1 MPSQS
6 HRDDLPAHYYRVQF
20 LRRMAAAVIRSAE
33 RRGDAVPRRP
43 GIRGTGAVQRRGQA
57 APADSPDV
65 ARPERRALPQSP
77 HRTNDETE
85 RSAERLREQLRRT
98 EF

>member
-6 HRDDLPAHYYRVQF
+6 HRDNLPAHYYRVQF

-43 GIRGTGAVQRRGQA
+43 GIRATAPVERRRPA
-57 APADSPDV
+57 APADSPEV
-65 ARPERRALPQSP
+65 ARPAPRALPQSP
-77 HRTNDETE
+77 YRTNDETE

>member
-6 HRDDLPAHYYRVQF
+6 YRDDLPAHYYRVQF
-20 LRRMAAAVIRSAE
+20 LRRMAAAIIRSAE

-43 GIRGTGAVQRRGQA
+43 GIRATRPAERRGEA
-57 APADSPDV
+57 APDD
-65 ARPERRALPQSP
+65 ARDALHPEHRALPRNP
-77 HRTNDETE
+77 HRTNDEAE
-85 RSAERLREQLRRT
+85 RSAERLREKLRRT